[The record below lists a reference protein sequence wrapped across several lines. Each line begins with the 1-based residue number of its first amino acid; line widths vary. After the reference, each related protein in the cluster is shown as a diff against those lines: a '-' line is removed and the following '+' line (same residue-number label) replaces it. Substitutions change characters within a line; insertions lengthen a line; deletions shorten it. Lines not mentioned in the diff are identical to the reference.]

1 MICFI
6 RGRFYASNYCVLDI
20 CVMIERKRENNKIII
35 MRGRERERER
45 EWEWERGRERVCVLK
60 IKKK

>member
-35 MRGRERERER
+35 MRGREREKENENER
-45 EWEWERGRERVCVLK
+45 EGERECVY
-60 IKKK
+60 